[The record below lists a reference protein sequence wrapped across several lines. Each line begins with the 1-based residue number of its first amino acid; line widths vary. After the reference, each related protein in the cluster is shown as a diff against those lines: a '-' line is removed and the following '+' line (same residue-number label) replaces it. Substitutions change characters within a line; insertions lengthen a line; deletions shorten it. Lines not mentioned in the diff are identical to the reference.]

1 MVIDLNLF
9 LTTALAVIVLLVGD
23 FVKKRVEI
31 LRKFCIPIP
40 VIGGLIF
47 TILVSI
53 GYSTQLFTF
62 KLNFALSDVFM
73 LAFYSSIGFTASY
86 KLLKKGGPKVIKFLI
101 VSIIVVILQNFLGV
115 YLAKLLGLSPLVG
128 LATASIPMTGGHGTS
143 AAFAPV
149 LEEAGLQNALTITL
163 AAATFG
169 LVAGSLIGGP
179 TGKFL
184 IEKYKLI
191 TGKETEK
198 VEGIE
203 KVEKG
208 NEKLDEKRIYSAVY
222 QLLVSMALGSIIS
235 MLLKK
240 TGLTFPASVGAMIAA
255 AIVRNIADYST
266 WLKIKETEIRI
277 IGDIS
282 LILFLAFS
290 MMSLK
295 LWQLTDLAIP
305 MIILLIAQTILMGL
319 CAVFL
324 TYKVMG
330 KNYEAAMM
338 AVGHCGF
345 GLGAV
350 PTAMANMQSVE
361 EKYGPA
367 PTAFFILPLVGSLFI
382 NFFNSAI
389 IVAFI
394 NIYKQYKYNIETYK
408 ILGGKHEKNTNG

>member
-198 VEGIE
+198 VEEIE

-222 QLLVSMALGSIIS
+222 QLLVSMAFGSIIS

-389 IVAFI
+389 IVTFI
-394 NIYKQYKYNIETYK
+394 NIYK
-408 ILGGKHEKNTNG
+408 

>member
-9 LTTALAVIVLLVGD
+9 LTTVLAVIVLLVGD

-394 NIYKQYKYNIETYK
+394 NIYK
-408 ILGGKHEKNTNG
+408 

>member
-23 FVKKRVEI
+23 YVKKRVEI
-31 LRKFCIPIP
+31 FRKFCIPIP

-394 NIYKQYKYNIETYK
+394 NIYK
-408 ILGGKHEKNTNG
+408 

>member
-23 FVKKRVEI
+23 YVKKRVEI

-47 TILVSI
+47 IILVSI

-169 LVAGSLIGGP
+169 LVAGSLTGGP

-394 NIYKQYKYNIETYK
+394 NIYK
-408 ILGGKHEKNTNG
+408 

>member
-23 FVKKRVEI
+23 YVKKRVEI

-361 EKYGPA
+361 EKYGSA

-394 NIYKQYKYNIETYK
+394 NIYK
-408 ILGGKHEKNTNG
+408 

>member
-23 FVKKRVEI
+23 YVKKRVEI

-169 LVAGSLIGGP
+169 LVAGSLMGGP

-394 NIYKQYKYNIETYK
+394 NIYK
-408 ILGGKHEKNTNG
+408 

>member
-290 MMSLK
+290 IMSLK

-394 NIYKQYKYNIETYK
+394 NIYK
-408 ILGGKHEKNTNG
+408 

>member
-277 IGDIS
+277 IEDIS

-394 NIYKQYKYNIETYK
+394 NIYK
-408 ILGGKHEKNTNG
+408 

>member
-23 FVKKRVEI
+23 YVKKRVEI

-255 AIVRNIADYST
+255 AIIRNIADYST
-266 WLKIKETEIRI
+266 WLKIKENEIRI

-295 LWQLTDLAIP
+295 LWQLTDLAVP

-350 PTAMANMQSVE
+350 PTAMANMQSIE

-394 NIYKQYKYNIETYK
+394 NIYK
-408 ILGGKHEKNTNG
+408 

>member
-198 VEGIE
+198 VEEIE

-389 IVAFI
+389 IVTFI
-394 NIYKQYKYNIETYK
+394 NIYK
-408 ILGGKHEKNTNG
+408 

>member
-203 KVEKG
+203 KVGKG

-394 NIYKQYKYNIETYK
+394 NIYK
-408 ILGGKHEKNTNG
+408 

>member
-198 VEGIE
+198 VEEIE

-345 GLGAV
+345 GLGTV

-394 NIYKQYKYNIETYK
+394 NIYK
-408 ILGGKHEKNTNG
+408 

>member
-394 NIYKQYKYNIETYK
+394 NLYK
-408 ILGGKHEKNTNG
+408 

>member
-101 VSIIVVILQNFLGV
+101 VSIIVVILQNLLGV
-115 YLAKLLGLSPLVG
+115 YLAKLLGLNPLVG

-169 LVAGSLIGGP
+169 LVAGSLTGGP
-179 TGKFL
+179 IGKFL
-184 IEKYKLI
+184 IEKYKLL
-191 TGKETEK
+191 TGKAAEK

-203 KVEKG
+203 DIEKG

-255 AIVRNIADYST
+255 AIIRNIADYST
-266 WLKIKETEIRI
+266 WLKIKENEIRI

-295 LWQLTDLAIP
+295 LWQLTDLAVP

-350 PTAMANMQSVE
+350 PTAMANMQSIE

-394 NIYKQYKYNIETYK
+394 NIYK
-408 ILGGKHEKNTNG
+408 

>member
-23 FVKKRVEI
+23 YVKKRVEI

-86 KLLKKGGPKVIKFLI
+86 KLLKKGRPKVIKFLI

-198 VEGIE
+198 IEGIE

-394 NIYKQYKYNIETYK
+394 NIYK
-408 ILGGKHEKNTNG
+408 

>member
-23 FVKKRVEI
+23 YVKKRVEI

-208 NEKLDEKRIYSAVY
+208 NEKLDEKRIYSAIY

-394 NIYKQYKYNIETYK
+394 NIYK
-408 ILGGKHEKNTNG
+408 

>member
-23 FVKKRVEI
+23 YVKKRVEI

-47 TILVSI
+47 TILVSV

-361 EKYGPA
+361 EKYGSA

-394 NIYKQYKYNIETYK
+394 NIYK
-408 ILGGKHEKNTNG
+408 

>member
-282 LILFLAFS
+282 LILFLVFS

-394 NIYKQYKYNIETYK
+394 NIYK
-408 ILGGKHEKNTNG
+408 

>member
-23 FVKKRVEI
+23 YVKKRAEI

-40 VIGGLIF
+40 VIGGLLF

-53 GYSTQLFTF
+53 GYSTGLFTF
-62 KLNFALSDVFM
+62 KFNFALSDVFM

-101 VSIIVVILQNFLGV
+101 VSIIVVILQNLLGV
-115 YLAKLLGLSPLVG
+115 YFAKLLGLNPLVG

-169 LVAGSLIGGP
+169 LVAGSLTGGP
-179 TGKFL
+179 IGKFL
-184 IEKYKLI
+184 IEKYKLL
-191 TGKETEK
+191 TGKAAEK

-203 KVEKG
+203 DIEKG

-255 AIVRNIADYST
+255 AIIRNIADYST
-266 WLKIKETEIRI
+266 WLKIKENEIRI

-295 LWQLTDLAIP
+295 LWQLTDLAVP

-350 PTAMANMQSVE
+350 PTAMANMQSIE

-394 NIYKQYKYNIETYK
+394 NIYK
-408 ILGGKHEKNTNG
+408 

>member
-23 FVKKRVEI
+23 YVKKRVEI

-198 VEGIE
+198 IEGIE

-394 NIYKQYKYNIETYK
+394 NIYK
-408 ILGGKHEKNTNG
+408 

>member
-179 TGKFL
+179 TGKFF
-184 IEKYKLI
+184 IEKYKRI

-394 NIYKQYKYNIETYK
+394 NIYK
-408 ILGGKHEKNTNG
+408 

>member
-203 KVEKG
+203 EVEKG

-394 NIYKQYKYNIETYK
+394 NIYK
-408 ILGGKHEKNTNG
+408 

>member
-23 FVKKRVEI
+23 YVKKRVEI

-47 TILVSI
+47 TILVSV

-394 NIYKQYKYNIETYK
+394 NIYK
-408 ILGGKHEKNTNG
+408 

>member
-361 EKYGPA
+361 EKYGSA

-394 NIYKQYKYNIETYK
+394 NIYK
-408 ILGGKHEKNTNG
+408 